1 VATDG
6 NVVVATAPQHA
17 SDTGAA
23 YVFRFDGASW
33 AEEAKLQAN
42 DATVGDFF
50 GGGLALEND
59 VIAVGAE
66 RESGQGAAYVFR
78 RVGGVWSQE
87 QKVVAAVRTVGDE
100 FGHSVEIEGDEL
112 IVGAPFRQGGG
123 AAYAFRRMAGT
134 WTETQLLV
142 APGGQDGDEF
152 ARHVVRGLDGDTLAI
167 GASTDD
173 ELGLDAGAVYLFA
186 RQGEAW
192 QPVDRRFAFD
202 AAPQAQFGYTLE
214 LAGDELLVGA
224 WRDNE
229 AFISAGA
236 AYVISVPEPRAP
248 WLQLAALGVV
258 TLLLPRRR
266 FLRSRGE
273 RHHCGPGGL
282 RMP

>member
-1 VATDG
+1 
-6 NVVVATAPQHA
+6 
-17 SDTGAA
+17 
-23 YVFRFDGASW
+23 
-33 AEEAKLQAN
+33 
-42 DATVGDFF
+42 
-50 GGGLALEND
+50 
-59 VIAVGAE
+59 
-66 RESGQGAAYVFR
+66 
-78 RVGGVWSQE
+78 
-87 QKVVAAVRTVGDE
+87 
-100 FGHSVEIEGDEL
+100 
-112 IVGAPFRQGGG
+112 
-123 AAYAFRRMAGT
+123 
-134 WTETQLLV
+134 
-142 APGGQDGDEF
+142 
-152 ARHVVRGLDGDTLAI
+152 LDGDTLAI